1 MNLFLDSELSAI
13 QKGEEVFL
21 YKKLGAQF
29 REVEGCHGVVFSV
42 WAPNAKKVSVI
53 GDFNGWDSNANPL
66 NIQGDSGI
74 WACFVSGVSQGD
86 HYKFFLLNALG
97 QSIEKTDP
105 LGRFFEQ
112 APKNSSI
119 VWDSSHFDWSDQ
131 TWMEKRVES
140 NPLKSPMSIYEIHLG
155 SWRKHSNTESF
166 SYKELAGELV
176 DYVSSMGFTHV
187 EFMPLAEHAYY
198 PSWGYQVTGF
208 YAPTSRYGTPNE
220 FAALVD
226 ALHAAGIGV
235 ILDWVPA
242 HFPKDDHALAR
253 FDGTP
258 LYEHEDPMLG
268 EHPDWGTYIFN
279 YGCNEVASYLTSN
292 AIYWF
297 DFFHI
302 DGLRVDAVASMLYLD
317 YSRKDGEWALNKNG
331 GRENLEA
338 IKFIQNVNFQVTS
351 QYPGAMMIAEESTA
365 WPKVT
370 GPLSEEGLGF
380 SLKWNM
386 GWMHDNLSFFK
397 QSSDYRKSHF
407 DKMTFA
413 MLYHYDENFV
423 LPLSHDE
430 VVHIKGSLFEKMKGT
445 ELQCLANLR
454 LLFGCQ
460 WLFPGKKLLFM
471 GGEIG
476 QKNEW
481 NHDCELDWQ
490 LLRDSK
496 FHRGLQDWIRD
507 LNFFYRDHA
516 ALWQADFERDG
527 FQWVNCND
535 REKLVLSFI
544 RMNSNKSE
552 QLLVIANLSENHYD
566 EYILEMNKLG
576 TWEKVLDS
584 NKSIY
589 VGVDSG
595 MNENIK
601 ITTQSINKMNFSIS
615 TSLAPFTLLVF
626 RLVH

>member
-74 WACFVSGVSQGD
+74 WACFVAGVSQGD

-97 QSIEKTDP
+97 QPIEKTDP

-131 TWMEKRVES
+131 TWMEKRVAS

-317 YSRKDGEWALNKNG
+317 Y
-331 GRENLEA
+331 
-338 IKFIQNVNFQVTS
+338 
-351 QYPGAMMIAEESTA
+351 Y
-365 WPKVT
+365 
-370 GPLSEEGLGF
+370 
-380 SLKWNM
+380 
-386 GWMHDNLSFFK
+386 
-397 QSSDYRKSHF
+397 
-407 DKMTFA
+407 
-413 MLYHYDENFV
+413 
-423 LPLSHDE
+423 
-430 VVHIKGSLFEKMKGT
+430 
-445 ELQCLANLR
+445 C
-454 LLFGCQ
+454 
-460 WLFPGKKLLFM
+460 
-471 GGEIG
+471 
-476 QKNEW
+476 
-481 NHDCELDWQ
+481 
-490 LLRDSK
+490 
-496 FHRGLQDWIRD
+496 
-507 LNFFYRDHA
+507 
-516 ALWQADFERDG
+516 
-527 FQWVNCND
+527 
-535 REKLVLSFI
+535 
-544 RMNSNKSE
+544 
-552 QLLVIANLSENHYD
+552 
-566 EYILEMNKLG
+566 
-576 TWEKVLDS
+576 
-584 NKSIY
+584 
-589 VGVDSG
+589 
-595 MNENIK
+595 
-601 ITTQSINKMNFSIS
+601 
-615 TSLAPFTLLVF
+615 
-626 RLVH
+626 